1 MERLDMKLL
10 AIALVACLALPGAV
24 AAQSPIHTSIDRAV
38 AQQAAPPG
46 RQHWD
51 LYWSG
56 IALVSLGGG
65 MLAWGIDMRDQTA
78 TCPSSGPGSVSCTNN
93 HRGLWIGGGVAIAGA
108 GVALAAIGRKRV
120 RALPT
125 VEFKPSGLALTQRVT
140 F

>member
-1 MERLDMKLL
+1 MKLL
-10 AIALVACLALPGAV
+10 ALALVACLGLPGAA
-24 AAQSPIHTSIDRAV
+24 AAQSPIQASIDRAV

-46 RQHWD
+46 RQH
-51 LYWSG
+51 LEFYWSG
-56 IALVSLGGG
+56 IALISVGGG
-65 MLAWGIDMRDQTA
+65 LLAWGLDMSDLTT
-78 TCPSSGPGSVSCTNN
+78 TCPGSGAGSGSCTARNN
-93 HRGLWIGGGVAIAGA
+93 IRASWICGGVAIAGA